1 MKKVIL
7 GSITLLSVVTLAA
20 CSSNSDTSSSTSSST
35 STSQTSTT
43 ASSSKKVDN
52 SVYDSVVK
60 ELKDNL
66 NPEDNSNF
74 TVEIENNVADD
85 NFPDGHNVIN
95 ITLSNEGADTMK
107 QIIEAV
113 DSNTADETQKVIL
126 QAYRQ
131 TISEAAKTLPDG
143 TTTIALRYK
152 VDADQYRVVAL
163 SSKNEDIIPVEVD

>member
-20 CSSNSDTSSSTSSST
+20 CSSNSEKTSSSASSSA
-35 STSQTSTT
+35 STSQTTT
-43 ASSSKKVDN
+43 SSSKKVDN
-52 SVYDSVVK
+52 SVYDSVIK
-60 ELKDNL
+60 ELNDNL
-66 NPEDNSNF
+66 NPDNDSNF
-74 TVEIENNVADD
+74 TVEVENNVADSD
-85 NFPDGHNVIN
+85 FPGGHNVIN

-113 DSNTADETQKVIL
+113 DSNTANETQKVIL

-131 TISEAAKTLPDG
+131 TISEAAKTLSDD

>member
-35 STSQTSTT
+35 STSQSSTT
-43 ASSSKKVDN
+43 SSSKKVDN
-52 SVYDSVVK
+52 SVYDSVIK
-60 ELKDNL
+60 ELNDNL
-66 NPEDNSNF
+66 NPDNDSNF
-74 TVEIENNVADD
+74 TVEVENNVADSD
-85 NFPDGHNVIN
+85 FPDGHNVIN

-131 TISEAAKTLPDG
+131 TISEAAKTLPDD

-163 SSKNEDIIPVEVD
+163 SSKNEDMIPVEVD

>member
-20 CSSNSDTSSSTSSST
+20 CSSNSDTSSSASSST
-35 STSQTSTT
+35 STSQSSTT
-43 ASSSKKVDN
+43 SSSTKVDN
-52 SVYDSVVK
+52 SVYDSVIK
-60 ELKDNL
+60 ELNETL
-66 NPEDNSNF
+66 NPDNDSNC
-74 TVEIENNVADD
+74 TIEIENNVADSD
-85 NFPDGHNVIN
+85 FPDGHNVIN

-131 TISEAAKTLPDG
+131 TISEAAKTLPDD

-152 VDADQYRVVAL
+152 IDADQYRVVAL

>member
-35 STSQTSTT
+35 STSQSSTT
-43 ASSSKKVDN
+43 SLSKKVDN
-52 SVYDSVVK
+52 SVYDSVIK
-60 ELKDNL
+60 ELNDNL
-66 NPEDNSNF
+66 NPDNDSNF
-74 TVEIENNVADD
+74 TVEVENNVADSD
-85 NFPDGHNVIN
+85 FPDGHNVIN

-131 TISEAAKTLPDG
+131 TISEAAKTLPDD

>member
-35 STSQTSTT
+35 STSQSSTT
-43 ASSSKKVDN
+43 SSTTKVDN

-60 ELKDNL
+60 ELNDNL
-66 NPEDNSNF
+66 NPDNDSNF
-74 TVEIENNVADD
+74 TVEVENNVADSD
-85 NFPDGHNVIN
+85 FPDGHNVIN

-131 TISEAAKTLPDG
+131 TISEAAKTLPDD

-163 SSKNEDIIPVEVD
+163 SSKNEDVIPVEVD

>member
-7 GSITLLSVVTLAA
+7 GSITLLSVITLAA
-20 CSSNSDTSSSTSSST
+20 CSSNSDTSSSASSST
-35 STSQTSTT
+35 STSQSSTT
-43 ASSSKKVDN
+43 TSSSTKVDN
-52 SVYDSVVK
+52 NVYDSVVK
-60 ELKDNL
+60 ELNDNL
-66 NPEDNSNF
+66 NPDNDSNF
-74 TVEIENNVADD
+74 TVEVENNVADSD
-85 NFPDGHNVIN
+85 FPDGHNVIN

-131 TISEAAKTLPDG
+131 TISEAAKTLPDD

>member
-35 STSQTSTT
+35 STSQSSTT
-43 ASSSKKVDN
+43 SSSKKVDN
-52 SVYDSVVK
+52 SVYDSVIK
-60 ELKDNL
+60 KLNDNL
-66 NPEDNSNF
+66 NPDNDSNF
-74 TVEIENNVADD
+74 TVEVENNVADSD
-85 NFPDGHNVIN
+85 FPDGHNVIN

-131 TISEAAKTLPDG
+131 TISEAAKTLPDD

>member
-1 MKKVIL
+1 MF
-7 GSITLLSVVTLAA
+7 
-20 CSSNSDTSSSTSSST
+20 TSSSTSSST
-35 STSQTSTT
+35 STSQSSTT
-43 ASSSKKVDN
+43 SSSKKVDN
-52 SVYDSVVK
+52 SVYDSVIK
-60 ELKDNL
+60 ELNDNL
-66 NPEDNSNF
+66 NPDNDSNF
-74 TVEIENNVADD
+74 TVEVENNVADSD
-85 NFPDGHNVIN
+85 FPDGHNVIN
-95 ITLSNEGADTMK
+95 ITLSMK

-131 TISEAAKTLPDG
+131 TISEAAKTLPDD

>member
-35 STSQTSTT
+35 STSQSSTT
-43 ASSSKKVDN
+43 SSSKKVDN
-52 SVYDSVVK
+52 SVYDSVIK
-60 ELKDNL
+60 ELNDNL
-66 NPEDNSNF
+66 NPDNDSNF
-74 TVEIENNVADD
+74 TVEVENNVADSD
-85 NFPDGHNVIN
+85 FPDGHNVIN

-113 DSNTADETQKVIL
+113 DSNTADETQRVIL

-131 TISEAAKTLPDG
+131 TISEAAKTLPDD

>member
-1 MKKVIL
+1 MKKAIL

-35 STSQTSTT
+35 STSQSSTT
-43 ASSSKKVDN
+43 SSSKKVDN
-52 SVYDSVVK
+52 SVYDSVIK
-60 ELKDNL
+60 ELNDNL
-66 NPEDNSNF
+66 NPDNDSNF
-74 TVEIENNVADD
+74 TVEVENNVADSD
-85 NFPDGHNVIN
+85 FPDGHNVIN

-131 TISEAAKTLPDG
+131 TISEAAKTLPDD

-163 SSKNEDIIPVEVD
+163 SSKNEEIIPVEVD

>member
-1 MKKVIL
+1 MKKAIL

-35 STSQTSTT
+35 STSQSSTT
-43 ASSSKKVDN
+43 SSSKKVDN
-52 SVYDSVVK
+52 SVYDSVIK
-60 ELKDNL
+60 ELNDNL
-66 NPEDNSNF
+66 NPDNDSNF
-74 TVEIENNVADD
+74 TVEVENNVADSD
-85 NFPDGHNVIN
+85 FPDGHNVIN

-131 TISEAAKTLPDG
+131 TISEAAKTLPDD

>member
-20 CSSNSDTSSSTSSST
+20 CSNSKTSSSTSSST

-74 TVEIENNVADD
+74 TVEIENNVADSD
-85 NFPDGHNVIN
+85 FPDGHNVIN

-131 TISEAAKTLPDG
+131 TISEAAKTLPDD

-163 SSKNEDIIPVEVD
+163 SSKNEDVIPVEVD

>member
-35 STSQTSTT
+35 STSQSSTT
-43 ASSSKKVDN
+43 SSSKKVDN
-52 SVYDSVVK
+52 SVYDSVIK
-60 ELKDNL
+60 ELNDNL
-66 NPEDNSNF
+66 NPDNDSNF
-74 TVEIENNVADD
+74 TVEVENNVADSD
-85 NFPDGHNVIN
+85 FPDGHNVIN

-131 TISEAAKTLPDG
+131 TISEAAKTLPDD

-163 SSKNEDIIPVEVD
+163 SSKNEDVIPVEVD